1 MANKSDGA
9 GFDWSTMW
17 SIFRTLP
24 DDMKKAWMFGVHR
37 QVGLSFYLK
46 DAMENYDKSVQ
57 DEMLEHAPI
66 EVQKHFGY
74 VSKES
79 KAAQAGK
86 KKPAYNENYRSPLL
100 DKIRG
105 LA

>member
-1 MANKSDGA
+1 MADKSEGS
-9 GFDWSTMW
+9 GFAWSTMW

-24 DDMKKAWMFGVHR
+24 DDLKKAWMFGIHR
-37 QVGLSFYLK
+37 QVGLSSHLK
-46 DAMENYDKSVQ
+46 DVMDNYNKAVQ
-57 DEMLEHAPI
+57 DEIFEHAPI
-66 EVQKHFGY
+66 EIQKHFGY
-74 VSKES
+74 VSKEA

-86 KKPAYNENYRSPLL
+86 KKPAYNENYRSALL

>member
-1 MANKSDGA
+1 MADKSEGS
-9 GFDWSTMW
+9 GFAWSTMW

-24 DDMKKAWMFGVHR
+24 DDMKKAWMFGVQR

-57 DEMLEHAPI
+57 DEMFEHAPI

-74 VSKES
+74 VSKDVRNAP
-79 KAAQAGK
+79 KPVK
-86 KKPAYNENYRSPLL
+86 KAYNENYRSALL